1 MTERGAAPGIPR
13 LAREALAAH
22 LLAGLAMAA
31 VLGRG
36 LATNPDAAGRMR
48 FVAGHQV
55 LWSLAWLSWTAAAFT
70 ILRLFRALS
79 SRYGPELAAWLTVA
93 AVGFDLSAQLLE
105 ALACPL
111 FAARGLAG
119 GFLEADR
126 TAVVLTGG
134 FANALYTLAA
144 GVLAWRA
151 RRAYPGWVSLSAGG
165 VVAGGAALSA
175 AAYANSPAGL
185 FWSNAL
191 LVPCLVAW
199 LAGLAIGVATNDS

>member
-1 MTERGAAPGIPR
+1 MTDRGAAGRIPR

-22 LLAGLAMAA
+22 ILAGLAMAA

-36 LATNPDAAGRMR
+36 LATNPDAASRMR
-48 FVAGHQV
+48 FVAGHRA
-55 LWSLAWLSWTAAAFT
+55 LWTLSWLCWTAASFT
-70 ILRLFRALS
+70 ILRLFRAL
-79 SRYGPELAAWLTVA
+79 AARHRVPFAVMLTVA
-93 AVGFDLSAQLLE
+93 AVGLDLSAQLLE

-111 FAARGLAG
+111 FAARGLSG

-144 GVLAWRA
+144 GGLAWRA
-151 RRAYPGWVSLSAGG
+151 RRAYPNWVSLSAGG
-165 VVAGGAALSA
+165 VVFGGAALSA
-175 AAYANSPAGL
+175 AAYADSPAGL
-185 FWSNAL
+185 FWSNAA

-199 LAGLAIGVATNDS
+199 LWGLAVSVPGDAP